1 MYIVEADVLFKFNA
15 TGRAEKE
22 YKRKACAIKE
32 ARRVKEAGSL
42 TLNCTNTKVAV
53 TAVRITDTANP
64 DAVIAF

>member
-1 MYIVEADVLFKFNA
+1 MYIVEADMLFNFNA

-32 ARRVKEAGSL
+32 ARRIKDAGFL

-53 TAVRITDTANP
+53 TTVQITDTANP
-64 DAVIAF
+64 DAVIEF